1 MKIRNFRMKHMP
13 KFKPISGEINNVS
26 EHHLFTS
33 RLKLLI
39 IMARAY
45 LTGCPLG
52 KYRKQA
58 IAENANQVFYHSL
71 QWISES
77 ATLKNHALDTQTHA
91 FSKLEP
97 SEENMFYKRVQ
108 LLAVM
113 AKTIVSDRPMNK
125 FRKKALADNLNKICE
140 TLVFTFKVND
150 INFLKVA

>member
-1 MKIRNFRMKHMP
+1 MP
-13 KFKPISGEINNVS
+13 KLKPISGEINKVP
-26 EHHLFTS
+26 EHYLFTS

-39 IMARAY
+39 IMAKAY

-58 IAENANQVFYHSL
+58 IVENANQVFYHSL

-77 ATLKNHALDTQTHA
+77 AALKNHTLDTQIHA
-91 FSKLEP
+91 FSELEP
-97 SEENMFYKRVQ
+97 SEEIMFHKRVQ

-113 AKTIVSDRPMNK
+113 AKTIVSDHPMNK

-140 TLVFTFKVND
+140 TLVFTFKINE

>member
-1 MKIRNFRMKHMP
+1 MKHTP
-13 KFKPISGEINNVS
+13 KLKPISGEINNVP
-26 EHHLFTS
+26 EHYLFTS

-58 IAENANQVFYHSL
+58 IVENANQVFYHSL
-71 QWISES
+71 QWIRES
-77 ATLKNHALDTQTHA
+77 ATLKNQALDTQTHA

-97 SEENMFYKRVQ
+97 PEENMFYKRVQ

>member
-1 MKIRNFRMKHMP
+1 MKHMT
-13 KFKPISGEINNVS
+13 KLKPISGEMNNMS
-26 EHHLFTS
+26 EHYLFTS

-45 LTGCPLG
+45 LNGCPLG

-58 IAENANQVFYHSL
+58 IVENANQVFYHSL
-71 QWISES
+71 QWVSES
-77 ATLKNHALDTQTHA
+77 DALKNHGLDTQTHA
-91 FSKLEP
+91 FSTIET

-113 AKTIVSDRPMNK
+113 AKTIVRDRPMNN
-125 FRKKALADNLNKICE
+125 FGKKALADNLNKICE
-140 TLVFTFKVND
+140 TLVFSFKISD

>member
-1 MKIRNFRMKHMP
+1 MP

-58 IAENANQVFYHSL
+58 IVENANQVFYHSL

-77 ATLKNHALDTQTHA
+77 AAFKNHALDTQTHA
-91 FSKLEP
+91 FSRLER

-113 AKTIVSDRPMNK
+113 AKTIGSDRPMNK

-140 TLVFTFKVND
+140 TLVFTFKVSD

>member
-1 MKIRNFRMKHMP
+1 MKHMP
-13 KFKPISGEINNVS
+13 KLKPISEEMNDVS
-26 EHHLFTS
+26 EHYLFAS

-39 IMARAY
+39 IMAKAY
-45 LTGCPLG
+45 LNGCPLG

-58 IAENANQVFYHSL
+58 IEENANQVFYHSL
-71 QWISES
+71 QWISEP
-77 ATLKNHALDTQTHA
+77 AALKNHALDTQTHA
-91 FSKLEP
+91 LSSLEP

-113 AKTIVSDRPMNK
+113 AKTIVSDRPMNN

-140 TLVFTFKVND
+140 TLVFTFKIND

>member
-1 MKIRNFRMKHMP
+1 MTK
-13 KFKPISGEINNVS
+13 
-26 EHHLFTS
+26 
-33 RLKLLI
+33 
-39 IMARAY
+39 AY
-45 LTGCPLG
+45 LNGCPLG

-58 IAENANQVFYHSL
+58 IEENANQVFYHSL

-77 ATLKNHALDTQTHA
+77 TALKDTQTHA
-91 FSKLEP
+91 LSSLEP

-113 AKTIVSDRPMNK
+113 AKTIVRDRPMNK

-140 TLVFTFKVND
+140 TLVFTFKINE